1 MPTYKLTAPRN
12 MGKITKGYIL
22 QVPSGRNGTPSAQ
35 EVETVLKALGFTDRQ
50 TLGYSSSGNWKVE
63 ELK

>member
-22 QVPSGRNGTPSAQ
+22 QVPSGRNGNPSAQ
-35 EVETVLKALGFTDRQ
+35 EVETVLKALGFTDG
-50 TLGYSSSGNWKVE
+50 LALSYSSSGNWKVE
-63 ELK
+63 KLK

>member
-1 MPTYKLTAPRN
+1 

-22 QVPSGRNGTPSAQ
+22 QVPSGRNGNPSAQ

-50 TLGYSSSGNWKVE
+50 TLGYASSGNWKVE

>member
-22 QVPSGRNGTPSAQ
+22 QVPSRRNGSPNAQ

-50 TLGYSSSGNWKVE
+50 TLSYASSGNWKVE

>member
-12 MGKITKGYIL
+12 MGQITKGYII
-22 QVPSGRNGTPSAQ
+22 QVPSGRNGNPSAQ
-35 EVETVLKALGFTDRQ
+35 EVEKVLKALGFTDRQ
-50 TLGYSSSGNWKVE
+50 TLSYAASGNWKVE